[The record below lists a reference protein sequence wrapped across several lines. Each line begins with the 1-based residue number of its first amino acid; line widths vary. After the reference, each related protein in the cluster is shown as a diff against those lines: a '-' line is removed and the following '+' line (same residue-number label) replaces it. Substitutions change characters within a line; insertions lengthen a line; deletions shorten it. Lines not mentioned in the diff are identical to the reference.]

1 MLNEFGAIM
10 TIDEV
15 CDVLMIGRNAVY
27 KLLNSGSLKAFRIGR
42 VWKIPK
48 ESVEAFIRTTAL
60 S

>member
-48 ESVEAFIRTTAL
+48 ESVDAFIRTTIL